1 LKNPLRIKQNS
12 FELNIK
18 IESAKLKWCSAV
30 VYLPEQAGG
39 VRLQVDRSEP
49 DIESS
54 RIPTLQ
60 TTNICTSQL
69 IC

>member
-1 LKNPLRIKQNS
+1 MVQ
-12 FELNIK
+12 
-18 IESAKLKWCSAV
+18 CSV
-30 VYLPEQAGG
+30 VFYLPEQAGV